1 MTPLSLAVSLFALA
15 AYVVASPQLVVQDE
29 LQTPYSSPTVETKVP
44 VILGVMSRC
53 PDAVLCEAVFDQVLK
68 KVGDKVDL
76 SLTFVAQYVLNDIC
90 GSLQLIWPCIARTPQ
105 SLTLE

>member
-1 MTPLSLAVSLFALA
+1 MIPLTFTVSLLALA
-15 AYVVASPQLVVQDE
+15 AHSVASPSLVVQDE

-76 SLTFVAQYVLNDIC
+76 SLTFVAQYVVTY
-90 GSLQLIWPCIARTPQ
+90 IALVLVVQ
-105 SLTLE
+105 WAGFA